1 MLFDFTG
8 MTASDRY
15 KLMTA
20 AITPRPIAW
29 LTTVSADGVRNAAP
43 YSFFNMMGAEPPL
56 VAIGLMRRPDGSF
69 KDSAKNILETGEFV
83 VNLVSEA
90 DAPAMNFTCIDA
102 PSDFDELAEGEIEIA
117 PSQIIIPPRIASA
130 PVAMECRLY
139 QSVEAGLST
148 IVLGEVLR
156 FHIADAL
163 VDAERL
169 HVDTLAM
176 ALVARMH
183 GAGWYLR
190 SADVFQMTRPRFA
203 DWRRESD
210 RPFAA
215 AKGEGSQ
222 S

>member
-1 MLFDFTG
+1 V
-8 MTASDRY
+8 SDG
-15 KLMTA
+15 
-20 AITPRPIAW
+20 
-29 LTTVSADGVRNAAP
+29 GVRNAAP

-90 DAPAMNFTCIDA
+90 DAAAMNFTCIDA
-102 PSDFDELAEGEIEIA
+102 PADFDELAEGDIETA
-117 PSQIIIPPRIASA
+117 PSQIVKPPRIASA
-130 PVAMECRLY
+130 PVAMECRLH
-139 QSVEAGLST
+139 QSVEAGRST

-190 SADVFQMTRPRFA
+190 SVDVFQMTRPRFA
-203 DWRRESD
+203 DWRRET
-210 RPFAA
+210 
-215 AKGEGSQ
+215 G
-222 S
+222 